1 VCGHRRVRGCGC
13 MILGAGCCGH
23 DASMVCVMRVGTFV
37 TVVKDFVA
45 DTLEDSDDVP
55 WT

>member
-1 VCGHRRVRGCGC
+1 

-45 DTLEDSDDVP
+45 DTLEGSDDVP